1 MGTSTA
7 QSLATTSQ
15 TIKPGSKLGVVPQ
28 CTFSTGYVH
37 KFTSNGKAYCMV
49 NLGRKEQNEA
59 IDSCKKMN
67 AGLPLPRSKNETAE
81 YIKITGNENVWIG
94 LTDVTKSGNVA
105 AWKDL
110 NGKPIGNRYVNLRVT
125 DYIAHDS

>member
-1 MGTSTA
+1 M
-7 QSLATTSQ
+7 
-15 TIKPGSKLGVVPQ
+15 I
-28 CTFSTGYVH
+28 
-37 KFTSNGKAYCMV
+37 
-49 NLGRKEQNEA
+49 NLGTKEQNEA

-94 LTDVTKSGNVA
+94 LTDITKSGNVA